1 MGALVDVSGYENQ
14 SILLMFFT
22 PVITMEGM
30 YQINPSQQIVGCSH
44 WHKLQGDQLVTAKI
58 LQISTLR

>member
-22 PVITMEGM
+22 PVITMEEM
-30 YQINPSQQIVGCSH
+30 NQINPSQQIVGCLH
-44 WHKLQGDQLVTAKI
+44 WHKNGINYKEI
-58 LQISTLR
+58 NW